1 MTEALVIPILEGD
14 PGKAHDWLTGA
25 SNPACPRMPRLHKG
39 GAQGRSARER
49 KTPGI
54 AVDPGALLCRL
65 FCPGG
70 SVSSLFL
77 FSLFTFLLFF
87 LLLFVIIIVVI
98 VVIIIVPRR
107 QGLGRAVFVDD
118 QQRQCRA
125 GRR

>member
-54 AVDPGALLCRL
+54 AVDPGALSCRL
-65 FCPGG
+65 FCPRG
-70 SVSSLFL
+70 SASSLF
-77 FSLFTFLLFF
+77 FLFF
-87 LLLFVIIIVVI
+87 LILILIIV
-98 VVIIIVPRR
+98 VPRR